1 MLGERLW
8 LGGKVKNKLS
18 IRNSTKTEKIKGDQS
33 GLILVQL
40 AIAYLGQ
47 LL

>member
-33 GLILVQL
+33 TIGDC
-40 AIAYLGQ
+40 
-47 LL
+47 LLRAASLKCQE